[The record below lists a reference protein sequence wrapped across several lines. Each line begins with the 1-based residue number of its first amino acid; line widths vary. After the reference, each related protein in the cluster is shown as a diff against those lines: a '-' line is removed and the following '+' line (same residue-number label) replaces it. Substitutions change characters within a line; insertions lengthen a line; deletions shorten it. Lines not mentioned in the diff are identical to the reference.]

1 MKESYREDLASSS
14 GLELYADDGNV
25 VGVATAEVYAGH
37 QPTLERSANAY
48 EVILH
53 VRICAGD
60 GQQWPFLPRP
70 FYSGFATLKPLT
82 KPSFFA
88 AMQVCSS

>member
-70 FYSGFATLKPLT
+70 RYSVEDK
-82 KPSFFA
+82 SW
-88 AMQVCSS
+88 